1 MCSELLSHLL
11 GVRDPRA
18 DWNKLYPLE
27 EILLLCICAVVSGA
41 EGWKGIAEFG
51 EAKLAWLRRFLPFEN
66 GIPSPDCLGWVMAR
80 LPAKAFQECFVA
92 WTRAVAQLT
101 EGEVVAIDGKAL
113 RGSHDRGR
121 GQAAIH
127 LVSAWA
133 SGNRL
138 CLGQTATAAKSNEI
152 TAIPVLLKLLDLK
165 GCIVTIDAM
174 GCQTAIAEQIVAQG
188 ADYVLAVKDNQ
199 PQLHA
204 AVADYFE
211 TARAN
216 DFVAVAVSTYE
227 EVDAGHGRSEVR
239 RCWLVTDLRTLPE
252 PQRWR
257 GLRGIALVEA
267 ERHQGAQVSCERRYY
282 ITSLPGDARQVAD
295 AVRTHWG
302 IENQLHWVLDVTFRE
317 DDSRVR
323 RDEAPAN
330 LATLRQ
336 FSLSLLRRHPAP
348 NSVKGKRFRAALD
361 DHFRAKVVFGQ
372 G

>member
-1 MCSELLSHLL
+1 M
-11 GVRDPRA
+11 
-18 DWNKLYPLE
+18 
-27 EILLLCICAVVSGA
+27 
-41 EGWKGIAEFG
+41 
-51 EAKLAWLRRFLPFEN
+51 
-66 GIPSPDCLGWVMAR
+66 
-80 LPAKAFQECFVA
+80 
-92 WTRAVAQLT
+92 
-101 EGEVVAIDGKAL
+101 
-113 RGSHDRGR
+113 
-121 GQAAIH
+121 
-127 LVSAWA
+127 SAWA

-152 TAIPVLLKLLDLK
+152 TAIPALLKLLELR

-216 DFVAVAVSTYE
+216 DFAAVPVSTYE
-227 EVDAGHGRSEVR
+227 EVDAGHGRCEVR
-239 RCWLVTDLRTLPE
+239 RCWLVADLRTLPE
-252 PQRWR
+252 PPRWR
-257 GLRGIALVEA
+257 GLRSIALVEA
-267 ERHQGAQVSCERRYY
+267 ERHQGGQVSCERRYY
-282 ITSLPGDARQVAD
+282 STSLAGEARQVAE
-295 AVRTHWG
+295 AVRAHWG

-323 RDEAPAN
+323 RDYAPAN

-336 FSLSLLRRHPAP
+336 FSLCLLRRHPAP
-348 NSVKGKRFRAALD
+348 KSVKGKRFRAALD
-361 DHFRAKVVFGQ
+361 DNFRAKVVFGQ